1 MRKTIHTLF
10 ILILF
15 SSTIATAST
24 HNSAGSTNN
33 AQQDSK
39 GVTGL
44 LLDDEYAPGT
54 VLFKDGATSRQMFNY
69 FIDLN
74 QISFINE
81 SGDTL
86 VVSDLSD
93 INLITYAD
101 RVFIPLD
108 KRKVAEVVKTFDDEE
123 TMLLLQ
129 REGRVSR
136 VSDSSG
142 PYGTSTETTSIS
154 RLNTMHEWDIHQ
166 ELGAESMYERYTK
179 DVYHVMKLGVPHRIN
194 NLRSFRRVF
203 RSKWDEIKAY
213 DKEHKPDL
221 RKEED
226 LIALLEFCVGR
237 KSEE

>member
-1 MRKTIHTLF
+1 MKKTITALF
-10 ILILF
+10 VLVLF
-15 SSTIATAST
+15 SLTATTANNHYSAHNTAS
-24 HNSAGSTNN
+24 
-33 AQQDSK
+33 AQQDKK
-39 GVTGL
+39 GL
-44 LLDDEYAPGT
+44 KEHLLDAAYVPGK
-54 VLFKDGATSRQMFNY
+54 VIFDDGSVSEEMLNY
-69 FIDLN
+69 FINLN
-74 QISFINE
+74 QVTYINE
-81 SGDTL
+81 KGDTL

-108 KRKVAEVVKTFDDEE
+108 KRKVAEVVTTFDDEE